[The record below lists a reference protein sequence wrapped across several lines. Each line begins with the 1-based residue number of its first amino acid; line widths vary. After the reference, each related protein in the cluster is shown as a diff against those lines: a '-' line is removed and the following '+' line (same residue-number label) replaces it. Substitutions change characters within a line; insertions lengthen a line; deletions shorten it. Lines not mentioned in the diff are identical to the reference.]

1 LQFALYLTITKPA
14 LYEVNATHFSF
25 LNFTVM
31 KQGHLLPVC
40 AILITVTLQASCKK
54 ENSTASGAPEEESC
68 KPVTF
73 SSAATADYIVLLKVS
88 SQSAKQLPVFTQHQA
103 SMVLQRHRIAASS
116 VSKTFYGDA
125 CGFVARLSRT
135 EAFVLATDSSISHIE
150 PDRVIKLDNSCFA
163 LVSPGTAQW
172 GVRRTGAGNGLG
184 KTVWVIDTGV
194 DFAHPD
200 LNVDEQRSKN
210 FVNTQRNAS
219 DDNGHGSHA
228 AGIIAALNNNTG
240 TLGVA
245 SGATIVSLKVLNSQ
259 GEGNTSYIIQALNY
273 VGQQAKAGD
282 VVNMSL
288 GADTVSLVLDNTVK
302 SVAAKGILFA
312 IAAGNSQQPARLSS
326 PARVNHPNV
335 FTISAIDSMGKL
347 ASFSNYGNDVVDYA
361 APGVRIV
368 STYSN
373 GRYARLSGTSMAAP
387 HVAGIL
393 LINGTKIVTRGRALN
408 DTDGTADAIAGAY

>member
-1 LQFALYLTITKPA
+1 MTPGRILPA
-14 LYEVNATHFSF
+14 C
-25 LNFTVM
+25 
-31 KQGHLLPVC
+31 LLLMGII
-40 AILITVTLQASCKK
+40 ANTSCKK
-54 ENSTASGAPEEESC
+54 ESSIASVLPEEEDC
-68 KPVTF
+68 KPVVF
-73 SSAATADYIVLLKVS
+73 SSTTTSDYIVLLNIS
-88 SQSAKQLPVFTQHQA
+88 SQSARLSPVFTQQQA
-103 SMVLQRHRIAASS
+103 ANILQRYRIAASS
-116 VSKTFYGDA
+116 TGKIFYGDA
-125 CGFVARLSRT
+125 CGFTARLSSM
-135 EAFVLATDSSISHIE
+135 EASALATDSSIGHIE
-150 PDRVIKLDNSCFA
+150 PDRVIKLDNSCFTV
-163 LVSPGTAQW
+163 VSPGTAQW
-172 GVRRTGAGNGLG
+172 GVRLTGAGNGIG

-200 LNVDEQRSKN
+200 LNVDKQRSKN

-219 DDNGHGSHA
+219 DDNGHGTHA

-259 GEGNTSYIIQALNY
+259 GEGNSSYILQALNY
-273 VGQQAKAGD
+273 IGQQAKAGD

-288 GADTVSLVLDNTVK
+288 GTDTVSLALDNTVK
-302 SVAAKGILFA
+302 AVANKGILFA
-312 IAAGNSQQPARLSS
+312 IAAGNSRQPARLSS
-326 PARVNHPNV
+326 PARANHANI
-335 FTISAIDSMGKL
+335 FTVSAIDSTGRF

-393 LINGTKIVTRGRALN
+393 LINGVSITTRGRALN
-408 DTDGTADAIAGAY
+408 DADGTPDAIAGVY